1 MANNLD
7 WGNPLAARANIEII
21 TIIVPVIRKISSS
34 TPAEP
39 QCFECLE
46 LYVKIVGRLGHC
58 QRQFHALPAAPEQT

>member
-34 TPAEP
+34 TPA
-39 QCFECLE
+39 
-46 LYVKIVGRLGHC
+46 HN
-58 QRQFHALPAAPEQT
+58 ALNVLNFM